1 MPQIRLFGHKLAKK
15 YDKIK
20 SQKVRDGK
28 ISIYHTRIVLGELLT
43 TNRDEKNP
51 HTVRAKCYRKKVH
64 TICQIVWV
72 GLRVCQIVAQIV

>member
-43 TNRDEKNP
+43 TNRDEILILTQFAP
-51 HTVRAKCYRKKVH
+51 S
-64 TICQIVWV
+64 
-72 GLRVCQIVAQIV
+72 GMP